1 MLDALI
7 NGFYILLRLNTLLLL
22 SFGTII
28 GIIVGAIPGI
38 GPTLGIALAIPF
50 TFGLSPENAL
60 ILLISIYGGAMY
72 GGAISSILINT
83 PGTGSAAATTLEG
96 YPMAKKGEAMFALA
110 LSALS
115 SGFGGI
121 LAGILVIF
129 FTLFLVKFVLLF
141 ATPEKFMLALF
152 GICLIIVITTKGN
165 LIKGLISATFGLLI
179 TAVGIAPMTA
189 DVRYTFMRPDFYDGL
204 GYLPALIGLFAVA
217 EVFRLSGIKQASIA
231 ERIDVSGRGRMDA
244 FKEILRNF
252 KTFIK
257 SVFIGIFIGSI
268 PGAGGSVSNFLAYA
282 EARRVSKN
290 PELWGKGN
298 PEGIIASES
307 SNNAT
312 VSGALI
318 PTLTFGIPGSATTAA
333 LLGGLLLHGLR
344 PGIKMFTGEG
354 LNITYSIFLAVI
366 FSHILIL
373 FLGLTLIRPAGKIVL
388 IKKEHV
394 MSIVIILAVLGIFSM
409 QQNYFDIYQ
418 IVIFGVIG
426 YIFNKY
432 KYPVIPA
439 IISIILGRMIESN
452 LFRSLRLSGGSFSI
466 FLQRPISLILL
477 LGTILVLFSPF
488 LSRYGKKLKN
498 KKSCKK
504 RA

>member
-1 MLDALI
+1 
-7 NGFYILLRLNTLLLL
+7 
-22 SFGTII
+22 
-28 GIIVGAIPGI
+28 
-38 GPTLGIALAIPF
+38 
-50 TFGLSPENAL
+50 
-60 ILLISIYGGAMY
+60 
-72 GGAISSILINT
+72 
-83 PGTGSAAATTLEG
+83 
-96 YPMAKKGEAMFALA
+96 
-110 LSALS
+110 
-115 SGFGGI
+115 
-121 LAGILVIF
+121 
-129 FTLFLVKFVLLF
+129 
-141 ATPEKFMLALF
+141 
-152 GICLIIVITTKGN
+152 
-165 LIKGLISATFGLLI
+165 
-179 TAVGIAPMTA
+179 
-189 DVRYTFMRPDFYDGL
+189 
-204 GYLPALIGLFAVA
+204 
-217 EVFRLSGIKQASIA
+217 
-231 ERIDVSGRGRMDA
+231 MDA